1 MSNKGIFCLEG
12 LWESD
17 LRSPSSIQ
25 PLLAFLKQNEQIS
38 FIYGV
43 CKTPEELLFYLS
55 KFTKKIYKNYPILYL
70 AFHGES
76 GSLVLGGGR
85 KYSLEKMGE
94 LLKGKCKKK
103 IILFGSCSFLGASEK
118 AIAEFLND
126 TEALAVLGYT
136 NDVDWMRSSAFE
148 MLLLSEL
155 QENEFDGRG
164 IKAIEKKLSHL
175 AEAFRSN
182 DRDKNIN
189 FRIEIRKSTAPRSK

>member
-17 LRSPSSIQ
+17 LRRPSSIQ
-25 PLLAFLKQNEQIS
+25 PLLSFLKQNEQIS

-55 KFTKKIYKNYPILYL
+55 KFTNKIYKNYPILYL

-76 GSLVLGGGR
+76 GNLVLGGGR
-85 KYSLEKMGE
+85 KYSLEEMGE

-175 AEAFRSN
+175 AETFRSN
-182 DRDKNIN
+182 DRDKNID
-189 FRIEIRKSTAPRSK
+189 FRIEVRKATAPRSK